1 MSRVGAAF
9 EDENGNPLGLK
20 EESERR
26 RANSRRDSAAMLRG
40 KGVEFVSRNKG
51 AHLVIEDRV
60 DFWPGT
66 GLWIVRAD
74 QHRGRGVKA
83 LCKWL
88 KRNKRDQ
95 A

>member
-1 MSRVGAAF
+1 MF
-9 EDENGNPLGLK
+9 EDEEGNPLGLK
-20 EESERR
+20 EESARR

-40 KGVEFVSRNKG
+40 KGVEFVSLNKG

-74 QHRGRGVKA
+74 QNRGHRGRGVKA

-88 KRNKRDQ
+88 ERNRRTSNPKR
-95 A
+95 